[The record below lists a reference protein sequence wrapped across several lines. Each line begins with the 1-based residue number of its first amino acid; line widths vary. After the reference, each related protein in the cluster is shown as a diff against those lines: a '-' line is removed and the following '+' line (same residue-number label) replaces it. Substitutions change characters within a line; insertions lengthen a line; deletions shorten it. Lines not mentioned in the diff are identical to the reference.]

1 MQVLELTAQ
10 FIEFLTSQFRVDTDF
25 FFAVA
30 AFTVAIFVFI
40 FVFIFDD
47 SIIFIREIR
56 FRKLRTD
63 VSRGWRF
70 GFHVVRVNET

>member
-30 AFTVAIFVFI
+30 AFTVAI